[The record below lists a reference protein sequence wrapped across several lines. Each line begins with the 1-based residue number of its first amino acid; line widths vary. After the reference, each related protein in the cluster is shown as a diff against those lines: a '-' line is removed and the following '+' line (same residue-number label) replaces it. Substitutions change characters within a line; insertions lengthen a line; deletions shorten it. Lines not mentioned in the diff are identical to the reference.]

1 MIKKQTKNQ
10 SIYAYHFGF
19 IVMDRRSYFADQAVA
34 FKSERVR
41 FQDADF
47 ICGEFD
53 SIERMLKGSRN
64 AVPKKVLV
72 TQLST

>member
-1 MIKKQTKNQ
+1 MSRVPLNSTLNLLQDLAGCVVIKKQPKNQ

-41 FQDADF
+41 F
-47 ICGEFD
+47 
-53 SIERMLKGSRN
+53 
-64 AVPKKVLV
+64 
-72 TQLST
+72 

>member
-1 MIKKQTKNQ
+1 MSRVPLNSTLNLLQDLAGCVVIKKQTTNQ

-41 FQDADF
+41 F
-47 ICGEFD
+47 
-53 SIERMLKGSRN
+53 
-64 AVPKKVLV
+64 
-72 TQLST
+72 